1 MLPGLRL
8 GGRHSGRA
16 VRDAGPLT
24 VVAFAVAAAI
34 TAVFALNTQLG
45 DPGSELTEL
54 LGAWGNAVGG
64 VLCAAVCL
72 AQARRAGA
80 DRLAWFL
87 IGLGVASWAL
97 GNAYFSVAFIGAA
110 TVPSPSPADLLF
122 MGLYPLAYVGIVLL
136 ARRRMRHLG
145 VGLWL
150 DGLISTVAATAL
162 LGVFVLS
169 AVIDAYDGKVSAAM
183 LVNIAFPIGD
193 LLLLVLAAAAIVLG
207 APWLSRGTLAGSL
220 AALAFVLSDS
230 VYVVGNANGTYAVGG
245 ILDVG
250 WLLGALLAAY
260 AAIVWDPRVVA
271 VAPAVARARGEATV
285 IVPIVSGLLA
295 VGLLL
300 IGVFTPVKQ
309 TAELAAS
316 VALVLVVVRMGI
328 SLQENRTMLA
338 ASEREATSDPL
349 TGLGNRR
356 RLFADLARL
365 GWGADTAALGLVVF
379 DLDGFKT
386 YNDTYGH
393 GAGDRL
399 LCRIADQLVRT
410 LGERGRGYRL
420 GGDEFCALVTAADGD
435 VEQIGAEIAD
445 RLAQCGEGFQ
455 VTASYGAAATAD
467 ATGPDD
473 LMRRADRRMY
483 EEKHS
488 RRPSAATQAVDAL
501 LAIVDERHPSLS
513 HHVNGVAALAHAI
526 AERLGVRDA
535 ALDAVDHAAALHDVG
550 KVAIPDVIL
559 DKRSALNES
568 EWAFMRQHTVIGERV
583 LLAVPSLRSAAPLVR
598 ASHESWDGSGYP
610 DGRRGEQIPL
620 GAAVIAACDALDA
633 MLEDR
638 PYQRAR
644 TLQEATAELRRCSGT
659 QFAPRVVEALVAH
672 VAACAPPLVSDTEQV
687 PVGTGPRARDG

>member
-1 MLPGLRL
+1 MIRVRKTQPTRSARA
-8 GGRHSGRA
+8 GRRDRRA
-16 VRDAGPLT
+16 LRDAG
-24 VVAFAVAAAI
+24 AFTAAVFAAAAVI
-34 TAVFALNTQLG
+34 TVVFALNTVIG
-45 DPGSELTEL
+45 DPGSRLTGL

-64 VLCAAVCL
+64 LLCAVVCL

-80 DRLAWFL
+80 DRLGWLL

-97 GNAYFSVAFIGAA
+97 GNAYFSVAFIDAE
-110 TVPSPSPADLLF
+110 TVPSPSLADLLF

-136 ARRRMRHLG
+136 ARRRMRRLG

-150 DGLISTVAATAL
+150 DGLITTIAATAL
-162 LGVFVLS
+162 LGVFVLG
-169 AVIDAYDGKVSAAM
+169 AVIDAYSGEVSVAM
-183 LVNIAFPIGD
+183 LVNVAYPIGD
-193 LLLLVLAAAAIVLG
+193 LLLLVLAASAIVLG
-207 APWLSRGTLAGSL
+207 GPRLSRGTLAGSL

-260 AAIVWDPRVVA
+260 AALVWNPHVA
-271 VAPAVARARGEATV
+271 VAPTVARVSAEATA

-300 IGVFTPVKQ
+300 IGIFTPVKE

-316 VALVLVVVRMGI
+316 AALMLVVVRLGI

-338 ASEREATSDPL
+338 ASERKASTDAL

-356 RLFADLARL
+356 RLFDDLAQL
-365 GWGADTAALGLVVF
+365 GWGADTTALGLVVF

-399 LCRIADQLVRT
+399 LCRIADQLVQT
-410 LGERGRGYRL
+410 LGGRGRGYRL
-420 GGDEFCALVTAADGD
+420 GGDEFCAVVTATVGD
-435 VEQIGAEIAD
+435 IQRVGAEIAG
-445 RLAQCGEGFQ
+445 RLEQFGDGFQ
-455 VTASYGAAATAD
+455 VTASYGAASTSEAVSA
-467 ATGPDD
+467 DD
-473 LMRRADRRMY
+473 LMRCADRRMY

-488 RRPSAATQAVDAL
+488 RRPSAASQAVDAL

-513 HHVNGVAALAHAI
+513 HHVNGVTRLAHGVAQ
-526 AERLGVRDA
+526 RLGLRDA
-535 ALDAVDHAAALHDVG
+535 ELDAVDHAAALHDVG
-550 KVAIPDVIL
+550 KVAIPDAIL
-559 DKRSALNES
+559 DKRGPLGES

-598 ASHESWDGSGYP
+598 ASHERWDGNGYP
-610 DGRRGEQIPL
+610 DGRRGEQVPL

-644 TLQEATAELRRCSGT
+644 TLAEASAELRRCSGT
-659 QFAPRVVEALVAH
+659 QFAPHVVEALIGLVLEGA
-672 VAACAPPLVSDTEQV
+672 APPAEILK
-687 PVGTGPRARDG
+687 TG